1 MKKITLLALML
12 FGVWASSFGQ
22 ASLCE
27 NATSITLP
35 YSTTDTTANYGNNY
49 AGGPG
54 ISCNGPLSYLYG
66 NDVVYAYTATF
77 DGSINLV
84 LSTQDEVVGLFIY
97 GSCANIGQVCLA
109 GVTNQ
114 EVLFD
119 TPISIEAFP
128 VVEGTT
134 YYFVISN
141 AAPVEAIS
149 YSLNIAANTCINPT
163 VTYTIV
169 SDCTVTEQF
178 FVAIDVENL
187 GSANSLFIAD
197 DQGAE
202 QYVTEPGTV
211 TFGPYPNETLVQYN
225 VYNYQD
231 PNCTITSVPQTQLV
245 CAPANN
251 FCSSAVDLSLETS
264 PINGTT
270 INSTN
275 QNLPSCSFNNQSGD
289 VYYSI
294 TVPSGSTLTIN
305 QTESDYESVVSIF
318 LGNCENPLHLTCI
331 DYGDRSYIF
340 MNGFEEE
347 KTFYWVQDGFNGQT
361 GNFTLEWFLT
371 DCQMPEVGYTMV
383 PQCQDG
389 AEQFLVSAE
398 IYSLGSASSITITD
412 DMGNA
417 PQIVTETGVIQFGPY
432 ENFTEVILTATNNDD
447 ANCFAHSQTMIQ
459 YYCPPCTQAT
469 VSYDFVLDCGPNP
482 GYSVNVNVS
491 DMGSSTAITIVDDQG
506 SESQSI
512 TETGIYQFGPYLP
525 STPLVFTIS
534 DDMDENCVFVNEVQ
548 SYSFCPPVNDNC
560 TDAIAL
566 VPGFDLESAAVL
578 TTNLGGTP
586 SSELPLPTCGNMY
599 FSSFAKDVWYTV
611 AVPASGSI
619 TIETTGSGEPGLAVL
634 MDSVLQ
640 VYSGDCT
647 GLTPLECDNDEGVD
661 NFSILSLIGRT
672 AGEVLYIRA
681 FGFWGAS
688 GSFKIAAYDASLSNP
703 AFDDAGF
710 TSFPNPVKDILN
722 LSYTSNITNVSVFN
736 MLGQEAL
743 ATSIN
748 ASKSQ
753 IDMSNLS
760 KGTYLVRIMTDN
772 QVKTVKVVKE

>member
-1 MKKITLLALML
+1 MKKITLLAFLL

-27 NATSITLP
+27 TATSITLP

-49 AGGPG
+49 SGGPG
-54 ISCNGPLSYLYG
+54 VSCNGPLSYLYG

-84 LSTQDEVVGLFIY
+84 LSTHDEVVGLFIY

-141 AAPVEAIS
+141 AAPVETIS

-163 VTYTIV
+163 VAYTVV
-169 SDCTVTEQF
+169 SDCSVTEQF

-187 GSANSLFIAD
+187 GSASSLFIAD

-225 VYNYQD
+225 IYNYQD

-251 FCSSAVDLSLETS
+251 FCSAAVDLSLETS
-264 PINGTT
+264 PLNGTT
-270 INSTN
+270 VNSTN
-275 QNLPSCSFNNQSGD
+275 QNVPSCSFNNQSGD

-318 LGNCENPLHLTCI
+318 LGDCDNPLHLTCI

-347 KTFYWVQDGFNGQT
+347 KTLYWVQDGFNGQT
-361 GNFTLEWFLT
+361 GNFTLEWFMT
-371 DCQMPEVGYTMV
+371 DCEMPNVQYSMV
-383 PQCQDG
+383 PHCQDG

-398 IYSLGSASSITITD
+398 IYGLGSASSITITD
-412 DMGNA
+412 DMDSE
-417 PQIVTETGVIQFGPY
+417 PQIVSEAGVIQFGPY
-432 ENFTEVILTATNNDD
+432 ENFTEVTLTATNNDD
-447 ANCFAHSQTMIQ
+447 ANCFAHSQIMVQ
-459 YYCPPCTQAT
+459 YYCPPFVQAS
-469 VSYDFVLDCGPNP
+469 VSYDFELICDENP
-482 GYSVNVNVS
+482 GYLVKANVY
-491 DMGSSTAITIVDDQG
+491 DMGDSTSITIGDDQE
-506 SESQSI
+506 SESQNI
-512 TETGIYQFGPYLP
+512 TETGIYQFGPY
-525 STPLVFTIS
+525 PLLTAIVFTVS
-534 DDMDENCVFVNEVQ
+534 DNDENYTFVNEVQ
-548 SYSFCPPVNDNC
+548 SYASCPPINDNC
-560 TDAIAL
+560 TGAIAL
-566 VPGFDLESAAVL
+566 IPGFDLESAAVL

-586 SSELPLPTCGNMY
+586 SPELPLPTCGNMN
-599 FSSFAKDVWYTV
+599 FSSFAKDIWYTV
-611 AVPASGSI
+611 AVPVSGSI
-619 TIETTGSGEPGLAVL
+619 TIETTGSDQPGLAVL

-647 GLTPLECDNDEGVD
+647 GLTPLECDNDEGTD
-661 NFSILSLIGRT
+661 NFSVLSLIGRT
-672 AGEVLYIRA
+672 AGEILYIRA
-681 FGFWGAS
+681 FGAWGAS

-703 AFDDAGF
+703 AFNNDGF
-710 TSFPNPVKDILN
+710 ASFPNPVKDILN
-722 LSYTSNITNVSVFN
+722 INHTRNITAIAVFN
-736 MLGQEAL
+736 MLGQEVL
-743 ATSIN
+743 AQSIN
-748 ASKSQ
+748 APRSH

-760 KGTYLVRIMTDN
+760 KGTYLVKVTADD
-772 QVKTVKVVKE
+772 QVKTIKVIKE